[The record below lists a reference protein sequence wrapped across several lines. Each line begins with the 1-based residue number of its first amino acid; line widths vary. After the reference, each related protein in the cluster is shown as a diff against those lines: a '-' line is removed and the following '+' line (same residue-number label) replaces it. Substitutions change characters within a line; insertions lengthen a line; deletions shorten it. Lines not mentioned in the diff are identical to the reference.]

1 MLKVDGKDVAIREG
15 DTILDAARRAGIY
28 IPTLCHHRRLEPIGA
43 CRICVVQ
50 VEGRRGLVSSCTT
63 PAEDGMVVCTDNDL
77 IRDTRRML
85 LQLLLSESEHNCL
98 ACPANSDCELQDL
111 CLRYGVDP
119 LENPFSLPRER
130 REIDDSSPAI
140 RRDPNKCVKCYRC
153 VRACND
159 VVVNEVLDIGMR
171 GFQSKIICD
180 NDLPM
185 RESSCVS
192 CGECVSVCPTGALT
206 EKLPDF
212 VGHSWELKKV
222 RTTCPYCGV
231 GCQIELNIKG
241 GKVVK
246 VTSRH
251 GIPGPNIGS
260 LCVKGRFGY
269 GFIHHPDRLTTP
281 LIKEN
286 GEFREASWDEALDLV
301 ANRFTQIKKGHGPDA
316 LAAFA
321 SARGTNE
328 ETYLM
333 NRLVRAALGTNNLD
347 HCARL

>member
-1 MLKVDGKDVAIREG
+1 MLKVNGKNVEVRDG
-15 DTILDAARRAGIY
+15 DTILAAARRAGIY
-28 IPTLCHHRRLEPIGA
+28 IPTLCHHPRLEPIGA
-43 CRICVVQ
+43 CRMCIVQ

-63 PAEDGMVVCTDNDL
+63 PAEDGMVVSTDNDL
-77 IRDTRRML
+77 IHATRRML
-85 LQLLLSESEHNCL
+85 LQLLLAESEHNCL
-98 ACPANSDCELQDL
+98 VCPANGECELQEL
-111 CLRYGVDP
+111 CLRYKVDP
-119 LENPFSLPRER
+119 LENPFCLPRER
-130 REIDDSSPAI
+130 KEIDDSSPAI

-159 VVVNEVLDIGMR
+159 TVVNEVLDIGRR
-171 GFQSKIICD
+171 GFDSKIICD

-185 RESSCVS
+185 RQSSCVS

-231 GCQIELNIKG
+231 GCQIQLNVKG

-246 VTSRH
+246 VTSSH
-251 GIPGPNIGS
+251 TVPGPNIGS

-269 GFIHHPDRLTTP
+269 GFIQHPDRLRTP

-286 GEFREASWDEALDLV
+286 GTFREASWDEAIGLV
-301 ANRFTQIKKGHGPDA
+301 AGRFAKIKADHGPDA

-328 ETYLM
+328 ETYAV
-333 NRLVRAALGTNNLD
+333 NRMVRAALGTNNLD